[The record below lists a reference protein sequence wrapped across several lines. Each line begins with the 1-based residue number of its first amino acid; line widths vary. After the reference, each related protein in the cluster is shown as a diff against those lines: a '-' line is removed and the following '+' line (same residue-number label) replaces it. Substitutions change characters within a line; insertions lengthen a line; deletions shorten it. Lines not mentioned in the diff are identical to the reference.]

1 MCAFWTASQPKTY
14 KTPYPEF
21 AVFIFVIIKGMRKK
35 FTPLWLLIVPL
46 ACLLIG
52 GLAYGLYQLP
62 PVHDRL
68 SWRIDEWRA
77 RIKYALNPPEKAV
90 FVPQEQVEP
99 IVQATIQAFLN
110 TPTSTVTLQPT
121 QEGPTTTPAPSST
134 PTITPTS
141 PPSNVRLVGV
151 KYEDQH
157 NRWNYCGPANL
168 SMALTFWGWD
178 GNRDVV
184 GKAIKPSDKDKNV
197 MPYEMV
203 DFASLQPG
211 MAAVMRS
218 GGDIE
223 LLKRMVSAGYPVLT
237 EKGYYEYDYNGK
249 LGWMGHYQFV
259 TGYDENQG
267 ILVVQDTYKDGPDHE
282 VLFDDFIEG
291 WRSFN
296 YVFMVIYP
304 QADEAKALDLLG
316 PWRDAEW
323 ANRNAFSI
331 AQQEITSLTGI
342 DQYFAAF
349 NLGTSNVSLLSYVDA
364 AFAYDYAFSL
374 YAALP
379 DDGTRPFRMLW
390 YQTGPYFAYYFSQ
403 RYQDVVSLATTTL
416 MDTISEPVLEES
428 LYWRARANVAIGYRE
443 DAISDLRDSLI
454 WHPGFAPSLDLL
466 SQLGVNQ

>member
-1 MCAFWTASQPKTY
+1 
-14 KTPYPEF
+14 
-21 AVFIFVIIKGMRKK
+21 
-35 FTPLWLLIVPL
+35 LL
-46 ACLLIG
+46 G
-52 GLAYGLYQLP
+52 GLSYGVYRLP

-68 SWRIDEWRA
+68 AWRIDNWWA
-77 RIKYALNPPEKAV
+77 QLKYKLNPPEEAI
-90 FVPQEQVEP
+90 FVPQDQVEA
-99 IVQATIQAFLN
+99 IVQATIQAFL
-110 TPTSTVTLQPT
+110 ST
-121 QEGPTTTPAPSST
+121 ST

-141 PPSNVRLVGV
+141 TSPSLTTTPQPTVSPTITPTPLPSMVRLSGV

-203 DFASLQPG
+203 DFANQQSGLAALQ
-211 MAAVMRS
+211 RY
-218 GGDIE
+218 GGDID
-223 LLKRMVSAGYPVLT
+223 LLKRMVSAGFPVLT

-259 TGYDENQG
+259 TGFDDNQG
-267 ILVVQDTYKDGPDHE
+267 FLVVQDTYNDGPDFE
-282 VLFDDFIEG
+282 VSYDKFLEG

-296 YVFMVIYP
+296 YVFMVVYKVE
-304 QADEAKALDLLG
+304 DEAKVLDLLG
-316 PWRDAEW
+316 AWRDPDW
-323 ANRNAFSI
+323 ANRNALAL
-331 AQQEITSLTGI
+331 AQQEVQSLTGI

-349 NLGTSNVSLLSYVDA
+349 NLGTSNVNLLSYADA

-390 YQTGPYFAYYFSQ
+390 YQTGPYFAYYYSG
-403 RYQDVVSLATTTL
+403 RYQDVINLATTTL
-416 MDTISEPVLEES
+416 VVTISQPVLEES
-428 LYWRARANVAIGYRE
+428 LYWRARAYVAVG
-443 DAISDLRDSLI
+443 DSDQAIADLRDSLQ

-466 SQLGVNQ
+466 NQLGVSQ